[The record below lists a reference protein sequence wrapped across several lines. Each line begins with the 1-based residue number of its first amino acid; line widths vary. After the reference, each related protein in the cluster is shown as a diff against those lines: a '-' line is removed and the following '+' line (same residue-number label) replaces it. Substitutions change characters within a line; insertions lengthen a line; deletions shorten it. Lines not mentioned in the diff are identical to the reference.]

1 MIDVHVHSGVSLST
15 GKSTTADEILAA
27 MSTYGIE
34 VAMVMPQ
41 PTDPDRD
48 AVHERIYD
56 LTQRCPGR
64 IAGIANLAPRVET
77 AVYEKQFIHCIEEL
91 KFVAVKVHT
100 HGFALPADAPAW
112 EKVYALAAERQLPVM
127 VHTGIGREIA
137 DPSRV
142 ASAAA
147 RYPRVPFVLCHAGV
161 IDYIGAAIET
171 ASRHQNVYLEPSWC
185 PTFAVFHMLKA
196 LGSKRIMFGSD
207 HLDNIPVEI
216 ARYNVLGLSDEQ
228 RADIYTNTAR
238 RVFRLPGSPHVDDAH

>member
-1 MIDVHVHSGVSLST
+1 MIDVHVHLGVSQST
-15 GKSTTADEILAA
+15 GKLTTEKNILDAI
-27 MSTYGIE
+27 STYKLE
-34 VAMVMPQ
+34 MVMVMPQ
-41 PTDPDRD
+41 PTDPDRP
-48 AVHERIYD
+48 AVHEQIYG
-56 LTQRCPGR
+56 LTQRFPGR
-64 IAGIANLAPRVET
+64 IAGIANLDPRVET

-147 RYPRVPFVLCHAGV
+147 RYPRIPFVLCHAGV

-207 HLDNIPVEI
+207 HLDNIPVEV

-238 RVFRLPGSPHVDDAH
+238 RVFRLPGSPPG